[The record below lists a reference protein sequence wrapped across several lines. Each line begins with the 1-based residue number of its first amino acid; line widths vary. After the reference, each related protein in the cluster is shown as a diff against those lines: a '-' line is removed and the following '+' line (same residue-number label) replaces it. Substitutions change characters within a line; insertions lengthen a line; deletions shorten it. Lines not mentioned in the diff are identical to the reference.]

1 MARMCQTK
9 GVSTFLSW
17 NSLHQRAFDEK
28 NWPCRAVARSENP
41 GGLMVLWQALPAP
54 LVEIGL
60 TVRPKL
66 GELKPPL
73 APPLATA
80 LPWNYQSLLFNP
92 LEGSKARQSNMH
104 FVLVFLTII
113 LSLTPKSFGCHW
125 LQTVLFMTPVLQL
138 DLNIKVWERK
148 IL

>member
-9 GVSTFLSW
+9 GVSTFRSW
-17 NSLHQRAFDEK
+17 NFLHQRAFAEK
-28 NWPCRAVARSENP
+28 DWPCRAVARSENP
-41 GGLMVLWQALPAP
+41 GGAHSTVAGTIFSP
-54 LVEIGL
+54 VDIGL
-60 TVRPKL
+60 TGWAKA
-66 GELKPPL
+66 PP

-92 LEGSKARQSNMH
+92 LEGSNAWQSNMH
-104 FVLVFLTII
+104 FVLVFLAII

-138 DLNIKVWERK
+138 DLNIKLWERK